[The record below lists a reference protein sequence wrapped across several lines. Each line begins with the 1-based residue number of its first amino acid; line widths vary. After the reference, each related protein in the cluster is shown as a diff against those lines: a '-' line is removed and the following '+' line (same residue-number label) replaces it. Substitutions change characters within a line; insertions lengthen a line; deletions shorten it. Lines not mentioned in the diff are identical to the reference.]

1 MPLYQDDMCLLSG
14 PPVAHCLAPS
24 RRRGPVTPQ
33 SVYPMTKSQ
42 EAMWIEFQ
50 SEPQSTHYNLTLEW
64 DVKDLEGSE
73 PSIKD
78 ILQVILKITARHAI
92 LRSLFTLIDGEP
104 HVEEYEADDVDP
116 DVRVV
121 FLRWVIVQDPEAF
134 RVYIVTH
141 HIAIDG
147 QSMAIISREF
157 LDLLNNPDV
166 VLPLGAPFSN
176 AHMKERAS
184 SMSSVY
190 TNNRKLL
197 LSQLQFRNTV
207 SWPGV
212 ESNLN
217 GSSVNFREIDS
228 WHTFQKTELDS
239 ISQMYKTS
247 WFRVLTSLVGL
258 LVIDKK
264 GLQYGRSE
272 VISLGFGGRPRG
284 MEASVGQFANPLPA
298 KIPLWEALETESGSF
313 KSLVSAVSKNIS
325 AIKRAELVPSLDLV
339 RACRDL
345 NLDYEPPRVTVTY
358 SPKLAKSGCR
368 LFPVE
373 GSWDLFF
380 CFLEYEDNVKLGV
393 IYNPQKF
400 SSSALVAMKSTFNK
414 LFALSKIDGTQ
425 LAAMIPWLPRYP
437 SLPKAPA
444 QHAAN
449 PMKHVHHW
457 FDAHAETTPHA
468 LAMTCSELGMSMTYG
483 DLYSSSERKATF
495 LRERG
500 VQRGDKVL
508 LHLHRG
514 FAVIEWILAILKA
527 GAAFVYLDQAS
538 TAHQYRA
545 IVENCQPVL
554 VVNEAMSDE
563 QNMVDLSVG
572 NNLEDESKFSTADD
586 DLAYII
592 YTSGSTGEPKGVMV
606 EHGNLAAFARAS
618 TEVFEVGFGTRVL
631 QLASFSFDASILE
644 WTNALSTGACLCFA
658 EHPKHLVG
666 EYLAQVIDEN
676 EVTFMQITPTALETL
691 PLDHDLP
698 SLRQISVG
706 GEAPS
711 HELFAR
717 WHDRVNL
724 VNAYGPTET
733 AIAVAFNKIHKSDQ
747 LPPTLSVGRP
757 NPQTNVYICSEG
769 FGPTNPNGKEGEIC
783 ISGPQVARGYC
794 DNPTM
799 TAKNFPI
806 HPSGV
811 RMYRTGDRGLLLEDG
826 SIVVK
831 GRIDRELKVRGFR
844 IAPEEVEAAILG
856 AGVGVLEVS
865 VQISSSGLE
874 LLAFVAPVTISA
886 GTLLEALGRI
896 LPSHKIP
903 SMIYPVKSLPKNA
916 SGKINHRAV
925 RGMMAQYQNQATKP
939 ALHHHSDEDTES
951 DDLVDFDERPDIVSR
966 IWQDVLNLPSS
977 PPTDVNF
984 FDVGGHSL
992 LVPKLHQKLKA
1003 AFPSSSVRLVD
1014 LFHKS
1019 TISSQAQ
1026 LFQQQTKSS
1035 GTIRPMP
1042 LTTRPKTPVD
1052 SDSSPSP
1059 GNETPI
1065 TEYSDAPATG
1075 ACPIAIVGMS
1085 GRFPAAGDVNSFYEM
1100 LANSES
1106 GIRASESTSEPPVLP
1121 GNSWVPKAGRLDHIE
1136 DFDPDFWNLSEEDA
1150 TEMDP
1155 QQRLFLEVAYEALF
1169 DAGINAREMCGE
1181 RMGVFVGSANPAY
1194 HLHTESVAS
1203 DSFLRE
1209 NRGFVAPSISARTA
1223 YHLDLRGPNMT
1234 IQTNCASSTIALSQ
1248 AFDAIRLDQCDMAIV
1263 GGISVQIYDG
1273 GYITKDGQIFS
1284 PRGEC
1289 NPFDSRAD
1297 GTVPGDAVTAVVLKK
1312 YSAAV
1317 NDGTPVYATI
1327 LGTGIGSDGACDK
1340 AGYQVPSPRGQAD
1353 VIKSAWEV
1361 AGLAPT
1367 TLKYAEIH
1375 GSGTPIGDALELQ
1388 GLGLAITELGGSDE
1402 VFTVGSTKGNIGNTQ
1417 HSSGLVS
1424 LIKLCKSMQAGV
1436 VPPTKGLEQPSALIE
1451 PNLPLK
1457 LALEK
1462 TRVDFGDTLAV
1473 SAAGWG
1479 GVSSHVVLTF
1489 PKDRHIFKTST
1500 TLIPESTFKRKQLRA
1515 PRLRTGD
1522 EIKEEPNSR
1531 LSGCDQSSLLNA
1543 SQDHSE
1549 VDMPSKNI

>member
-14 PPVAHCLAPS
+14 PPVANCSAS
-24 RRRGPVTPQ
+24 STRRGPVTPQ

-64 DVKDLEGSE
+64 DVKDLNGSE

-92 LRSLFTLIDGEP
+92 LRSLFTLIHGEP

-121 FLRWVIVQDPEAF
+121 FRQRCPLDERAVTQILRKPFMLQHEFPVRWVIVQDPEAF

-147 QSMAIISREF
+147 QSMSIISREF
-157 LDLLNNPDV
+157 LDLLNNPDA
-166 VLPLGAPFSN
+166 VLPLGVPFSN

-197 LSQLQFRNTV
+197 LSQLQFRNTA

-212 ESNLN
+212 EPNLD

-228 WHTFQKTELDS
+228 WHTFPKTELDS
-239 ISQMYKTS
+239 KPN
-247 WFRVLTSLVGL
+247 
-258 LVIDKK
+258 
-264 GLQYGRSE
+264 YGRSE

-284 MEASVGQFANPLPA
+284 METSVGQFANPLPA

-468 LAMTCSELGMSMTYG
+468 LALTCSELEMSMTYG
-483 DLYSSSERKATF
+483 DL
-495 LRERG
+495 G

-508 LHLHRG
+508 VHLQRG

-563 QNMVDLSVG
+563 QNVVDLSVG

-606 EHGNLAAFARAS
+606 EHGNLAAFARTS

-644 WTNALSTGACLCFA
+644 WTNASSTGACLCFA

-676 EVTFMQITPTALETL
+676 KVTFMQITPTALETL

-711 HELFAR
+711 HELFSR

-747 LPPTLSVGRP
+747 LPPILSVGRP
-757 NPQTNVYICSEG
+757 NPQTNVYVCSEG
-769 FGPTNPNGKEGEIC
+769 LGPTNSTGKEGEIC

-794 DNPTM
+794 ENPTM

-844 IAPEEVEAAILG
+844 IAPEE
-856 AGVGVLEVS
+856 
-865 VQISSSGLE
+865 ISSSGLE
-874 LLAFVAPVTISA
+874 LLAFVAPDTISA
-886 GTLLEALGRI
+886 GTLLDALGRI

-903 SMIYPVKSLPKNA
+903 SKIYPVKSLPKNA
-916 SGKINHRAV
+916 SGKIDHKAV
-925 RGMMAQYQNQATKP
+925 RGMMAEYQNQATKP
-939 ALHHHSDEDTES
+939 ALHHHSDEGTES
-951 DDLVDFDERPDIVSR
+951 DDLDDFDESPDIVSR

-984 FDVGGHSL
+984 FDMGGHSL
-992 LVPKLHQKLKA
+992 LVPKLHQKLRA
-1003 AFPSSSVRLVD
+1003 AFPSSPVRLVD

-1042 LTTRPKTPVD
+1042 LTTRLKTPVD

-1065 TEYSDAPATG
+1065 TEYSDVPATG

-1085 GRFPAAGDVNSFYEM
+1085 GRFPGAGDVNSFYEM

-1121 GNSWVPKAGRLDHIE
+1121 GNSWVPKAGRLDHTE

-1169 DAGINAREMCGE
+1169 DAGINAREMRGE

-1248 AFDAIRLDQCDMAIV
+1248 AFDAIRLGQCDMAIV

-1317 NDGTPVYATI
+1317 NDGTAVYATI

-1340 AGYQVPSPRGQAD
+1340 VGYQVPSPRGQAD

-1361 AGLAPT
+1361 AGLTAT

-1436 VPPTKGLEQPSALIE
+1436 VAPTKGLEQPSALIE

-1457 LALEK
+1457 LALGK
-1462 TRVDFGDTLAV
+1462 TRVDFGDALAV

-1479 GVSSHVVLTF
+1479 GVEG
-1489 PKDRHIFKTST
+1489 R
-1500 TLIPESTFKRKQLRA
+1500 R
-1515 PRLRTGD
+1515 
-1522 EIKEEPNSR
+1522 
-1531 LSGCDQSSLLNA
+1531 
-1543 SQDHSE
+1543 
-1549 VDMPSKNI
+1549 